1 MVYSTVYSDADH
13 RKHQSSASLAFVRG
27 IHRGPVN
34 SPHKWPVTRKMFPFD
49 DVIMSSVPLAF
60 VKRILRWPETPFTKV
75 HKGPVTRKIIPFDDF
90 IMVKHSRISPGWSSE
105 RLLEAM
111 LPRHCWAGYLYLQN
125 RTPLYKKPL
134 KSTNHDMYLSG
145 TMCVNLSGSLI
156 VGYFCPCVC
165 SSYWGYFD
173 PYSNVHVAN
182 MGPTWI
188 LSAPCGPHYV
198 GPINLAIRV
207 IMCEATHD
215 TVIVADAI
223 APYPVTETDP
233 RHYGDVIMSAK
244 ASQITGG
251 VIVYS
256 TVCSGPDQRK
266 HQSSPLLAFVR
277 GIHRRVNSPRKGPV
291 TRKMFLFDDVIM
303 SIFIW
308 AVSVT
313 MWTCSGKDGTFY
325 VSFICDIA
333 MDKTSVFFPIQLPEF
348 FNCFLSTFLQNVQN
362 TDLEKKGVHWNIY
375 KHAINE
381 NCFSVYVIG
390 VFFMRS

>member
-1 MVYSTVYSDADH
+1 
-13 RKHQSSASLAFVRG
+13 
-27 IHRGPVN
+27 
-34 SPHKWPVTRKMFPFD
+34 
-49 DVIMSSVPLAF
+49 
-60 VKRILRWPETPFTKV
+60 
-75 HKGPVTRKIIPFDDF
+75 
-90 IMVKHSRISPGWSSE
+90 
-105 RLLEAM
+105 
-111 LPRHCWAGYLYLQN
+111 
-125 RTPLYKKPL
+125 
-134 KSTNHDMYLSG
+134 
-145 TMCVNLSGSLI
+145 MCVNLSGSLS

-198 GPINLAIRV
+198 GPINLAFRV

-215 TVIVADAI
+215 TVILADAI

-244 ASQITGG
+244 AFQITGG

-256 TVCSGPDQRK
+256 TVCSGSDQRK

-291 TRKMFLFDDVIM
+291 QRKMFLFDDVIM

-333 MDKTSVFFPIQLPEF
+333 MDKTSVFFPIQLPKF

-362 TDLEKKGVHWNIY
+362 TDLEKKGIHWNIY

-390 VFFMRS
+390 VFFYEILIVDLYTHTHTHTHMTYGDVNSSGDAISSCLQNAPCTMRLHYRRVKKCSWQQSCKYFLSFATIFIYIDRDFNIYNCTQKWISRKRTFGEHAKYVFCEVLLLCMFDV